1 MCNGKDVKERW
12 KRYYEDL
19 YKINMARNNITF
31 DWDDEEP
38 PSLRSEINKAINELK
53 NNKSTGID
61 EVAAEL
67 VKNSGDNV
75 VEFSLVLCNKIWKG
89 RI

>member
-1 MCNGKDVKERW
+1 
-12 KRYYEDL
+12 
-19 YKINMARNNITF
+19 MARNNITF
-31 DWDDEEP
+31 DRDDEGP

-75 VEFSLVLCNKIWKG
+75 VEFSLVLCNKIWKE
-89 RI
+89 RIRPEDWITSIFVPIPKKEM